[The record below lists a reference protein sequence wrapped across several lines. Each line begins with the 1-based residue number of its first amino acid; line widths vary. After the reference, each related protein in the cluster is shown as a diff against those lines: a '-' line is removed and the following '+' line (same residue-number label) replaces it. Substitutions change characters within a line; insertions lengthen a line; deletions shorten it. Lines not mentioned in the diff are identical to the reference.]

1 MKCERWAA
9 GLLAGLSMVTI
20 SLLFALTASG
30 KELIVEGDV
39 GHYRLNST
47 FEYFLGDES
56 TLAQALQREQWQQ
69 KHDDRVL
76 NLGFTGQTV
85 WLRAPLAIPEPLTR
99 QWYLVIPY
107 PLLEEVDLYI
117 VRDGQQPAI
126 YHTSRQQTENR
137 REQPRSYQVALPLP
151 RDLNGQVE
159 LFLRAR
165 SATALQVPVELWRE
179 DKLLGRFSL
188 ESLYWGAY
196 FGVMFALVIYN
207 LFLFLSLR
215 DLAYGYYVLYI
226 GSISLL
232 LLCISGVGGAWIWGG
247 QPLLPRYALPISTA
261 LASLFAL
268 MFARS
273 FLKWQDIAVRW
284 DRSMKIAA
292 ALAGVLIVY
301 TLADP
306 LNAALL
312 AGLLGTLVIVLLIV
326 VGLAALKAGVA
337 IARYFVMAWTTFAL
351 GAALYLLSV
360 FDFLPVNLVTNHA
373 MQVGSVAEVL
383 LLSFALAHRI
393 KDERARKLAA
403 LRRQQM
409 AERQVRD
416 LEMQSLEEA
425 MHDSTTRMP
434 NASLLNQQLHT
445 VMSQNTRVALTL
457 VHYPQ
462 IKDIASTMGH
472 RLAEEMFCQLMIK
485 LNHRLAGLNSAGG
498 VVCLDSRQHAY
509 IAIPEFGSAAFLID
523 LEQLDEPLRPFIEQ
537 MVGNH
542 EISVHAAR
550 LPVLMNLHCGV
561 AIAPEH
567 GDCTEILYQHA
578 SAARDR
584 SESGK
589 VPVQLYNDEI
599 SDFARRR
606 LDLVTALPPA
616 IEAGELELYLQPQMN
631 STGQK
636 LVGAE
641 VLLRWQSPRFG
652 TVSAG
657 EVIEIAENAGLMDLL
672 SRYVL
677 TEAWRT
683 MKILQEQKLTITCSI
698 NLSVQNLTDSHFVS
712 FALAGIRENA
722 IPMNRVIFEVTET
735 AMMHNMEAVIGSLL
749 QIANSG
755 CKVALDDFGTGYS
768 SLAYLSRL
776 PIHELKIDSC
786 FISQMSSNPND
797 LGIVQNILKL
807 ARTLNLEA
815 VAEGVEDNTTR
826 DLLSQLSCHRLQGYL
841 FARPMPLD
849 TFCDWAIAQQH

>member
-1 MKCERWAA
+1 
-9 GLLAGLSMVTI
+9 MVI
-20 SLLFALTASG
+20 SLLFAGTASG
-30 KELIVEGDV
+30 KELMIQGDA
-39 GHYRLNST
+39 GHYRLNSHI
-47 FEYFLGDES
+47 EYFLDEEP
-56 TLAQALQREQWQQ
+56 TLAPALQREQWQA

-76 NLGFTGQTV
+76 NLGFTDQSV
-85 WLRAPLAIPEPLTR
+85 WLRTSLAIPEPLTR

-107 PLLEEVDLYI
+107 PLLEEVDLYL

-126 YHTSRQQTENR
+126 YHTSRQENENR
-137 REQPRSYQVALPLP
+137 REQAQSYQVALPLP

-159 LFLRAR
+159 LYLRAR

-179 DKLLGRFSL
+179 DTLLGRFSL
-188 ESLYWGAY
+188 ASLYWGAY

-232 LLCISGVGGAWIWGG
+232 MLCISGVGSAWIWGG

-261 LASLFAL
+261 FASLFAL

-273 FLKWQDIAVRW
+273 FLKWQDISAGW

-301 TLADP
+301 TWADP
-306 LNAALL
+306 INGVLL

-326 VGLAALKAGVA
+326 VGLAALRAGVA
-337 IARYFVMAWTTFAL
+337 IARYFVLAWTTFAL

-360 FDFLPVNLVTNHA
+360 FDFLPVNLLTTHA

-403 LRRQQM
+403 LRNQQM

-416 LEMQSLEEA
+416 LELQSLEEA

-445 VMSQNTRVALTL
+445 MMTQNKRVALTL

-462 IKDIASTMGH
+462 IKDIASSMGH
-472 RLAEEMFCQLMIK
+472 RLAEEMFCQLMNK
-485 LNHRLAGLNSAGG
+485 LNHRLTGLGG
-498 VVCLDSRQHAY
+498 VVCLDSRQYAY

-523 LEQLDEPLRPFIEQ
+523 LKHFEGPLESFIEQ
-537 MVGNH
+537 VVGHH
-542 EISVHAAR
+542 EISVHAVR
-550 LPVLMNLHCGV
+550 LPVFMNLHCGV

-567 GDCTEILYQHA
+567 GDCTETLYQHA

-584 SESGK
+584 SQSNK
-589 VPVQLYNDEI
+589 VPVQVYNDEI

-616 IEAGELELYLQPQMN
+616 IKAGELELYLQPQMN
-631 STGQK
+631 NTGQA

-641 VLLRWQSPRFG
+641 ILLRWHSPRFG
-652 TVSAG
+652 PVPTV

-672 SRYVL
+672 SRYIV
-677 TEAWRT
+677 TQAWKT
-683 MKILQEQKLTITCSI
+683 MQTLQERQLTITCSI
-698 NLSVQNLTDSHFVS
+698 NLSVQNLTDSDFVS
-712 FALAGIRENA
+712 FALAGIREHA

-735 AMMHNMEAVIGSLL
+735 SMMHNMDAVIGSLL
-749 QIANSG
+749 RIANSG
-755 CKVALDDFGTGYS
+755 CKIALDDFGTGYS

-776 PIHELKIDSC
+776 PIHELKIDGC
-786 FISQMSSNPND
+786 FISQMSSNQND
-797 LGIVQNILKL
+797 LGIVQNTLKL
-807 ARTLNLEA
+807 ARTLNLET
-815 VAEGVEDNTTR
+815 VAEGVEDNNTR
-826 DLLSQLSCHRLQGYL
+826 ELLSQLGCDRLQGYL

-849 TFCDWAIAQQH
+849 QFCDWAVAQAH